1 MCEKTQTNVLSNTMY
16 TIKSTI
22 LSVLYNDFLLNLL
35 SWIELT
41 SSKVNLILE
50 HSPSPR
56 VKKALQEIFR
66 IHSWTDYPLFLP
78 RKPLKFIFYLF
89 FLPSV
94 ELMMC
99 LWSSFGLPGSSCQK
113 VKQNVWIWSF
123 LECWVWVILLL
134 CSDSQLFSRVSVVS
148 ESIT

>member
-1 MCEKTQTNVLSNTMY
+1 MY

-56 VKKALQEIFR
+56 VKKKPYREILGY
-66 IHSWTDYPLFLP
+66 IPEQTIPLP
-78 RKPLKFIFYLF
+78 TPKA
-89 FLPSV
+89 
-94 ELMMC
+94 
-99 LWSSFGLPGSSCQK
+99 
-113 VKQNVWIWSF
+113 
-123 LECWVWVILLL
+123 
-134 CSDSQLFSRVSVVS
+134 
-148 ESIT
+148 T